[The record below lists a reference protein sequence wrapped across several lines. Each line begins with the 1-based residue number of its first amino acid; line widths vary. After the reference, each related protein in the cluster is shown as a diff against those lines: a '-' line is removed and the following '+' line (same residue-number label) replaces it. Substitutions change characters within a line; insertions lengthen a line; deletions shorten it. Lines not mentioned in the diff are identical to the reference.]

1 MNRENIFNVL
11 YKVIIFVCLLLG
23 IGLRVLTYLYNRSLW
38 HDEASLALSI
48 INDVNLFEPLPHNQF
63 APQLFLFSTK
73 VLANIFGNG
82 EMILRFIPFIF
93 GAASI
98 LLFYFLSREVLQKK
112 ASIIVAN
119 FLFAVN
125 YHLIYY
131 CQEFKQYS
139 TDVFFFMLALF
150 ILSKIDLEQINAK
163 KYFFISMAIILFP
176 MVSLPSF
183 LVIIAWFLTEFF
195 RNKFTNIKNLL
206 YFIPFFIV
214 VAIYFIYVLFPAKYN
229 VDSAQIN
236 FWIDGYLKF
245 NLFFV
250 LKFIKSCY
258 DYCFEPNT
266 YTLFSLIL
274 SCTGW
279 YYIFRSKENKFL
291 YQLII
296 VSFFMAILLSVF
308 QIYPMYGRTGLFLT
322 PIVIL
327 SVVIPMDRT
336 KWAYFVLFFILLT
349 FSSYNFVYIKSFFN
363 KNIFLYKNARAVTEI
378 LKEKYKKGDIVIY
391 NSASDSDYEYYTKL
405 MQINIS
411 DYAIMQLPNISENE
425 KKIIF
430 EDSLSYL
437 KKGKVYIFYFAYSKK
452 NGNELILLENWLK
465 DKNVLWQYK
474 ENDSLIAGVKL

>member
-1 MNRENIFNVL
+1 MNRENIFNIL
-11 YKVIIFVCLLLG
+11 YNVIIFICLFLG
-23 IGLRVLTYLYNRSLW
+23 FGLRVLTYLYNRSLW

-48 INDVNLFEPLPHNQF
+48 INDVNLFKPLPHNQF

-73 VLANIFGNG
+73 ILANIFGND

-98 LLFYFLSREVLQKK
+98 LLFYFLSKEVLQKRL
-112 ASIIVAN
+112 SIIVAN

-139 TDVFFFMLALF
+139 TDVFFFMLTLV

-163 KYFFISMAIILFP
+163 RYLFIGTAIILLP

-183 LVIIAWFLTEFF
+183 IVVIAWFLTELF
-195 RNKFTNIKNLL
+195 RSKFTNIKNLL
-206 YFIPFFIV
+206 YFIPFFAV
-214 VAIYFIYVLFPAKYN
+214 VVIYFIYVLFPAKYN
-229 VDSAQIN
+229 VETAQIN
-236 FWIDGYLKF
+236 FWTDGYLKL
-245 NLFFV
+245 NLLFV

-266 YTLFSLIL
+266 YALFSLIL

-279 YYIFRSKENKFL
+279 YYIFRNKESKSI
-291 YQLII
+291 YRLII
-296 VSFFMAILLSVF
+296 VSCFITILLSVF
-308 QIYPMYGRTGLFLT
+308 QIYPIYWRTGLFLT

-327 SVVIPMDRT
+327 SVVIPMDRI
-336 KWAYFVLFFILLT
+336 KWVYFVLLFILLT
-349 FSSYNFVYIKSFFN
+349 FSSYNFAYIKSFFN

-391 NSASDSDYEYYTKL
+391 NSASDSDYEYYTNL

-425 KKIIF
+425 KKVIF
-430 EDSLSYL
+430 EESLSYL
-437 KKGKVYIFYFAYSKK
+437 KKGKIYIFYFAYNRK
-452 NGNELILLENWLK
+452 NSNELILLENWLK

-474 ENDSLIAGVKL
+474 ENDSLIAGVKF